1 MDLEGIIIIE
11 VSQTEKDKYCLIL
24 YMESKKD
31 NKVVVITGERGRGRG
46 STEVVRKGVSMG
58 LYETM

>member
-31 NKVVVITGERGRGRG
+31 NKVVNKQRRSRHRYREQSSGYHWGEG
-46 STEVVRKGVSMG
+46 
-58 LYETM
+58 